1 MCYIIIGKLRHIS
14 VVVTQLLKK
23 LLLCPL
29 KLKDRKDQLFDQR
42 SLKVVYSVIVC
53 THIVTKAG
61 SSYHIW
67 VS

>member
-29 KLKDRKDQLFDQR
+29 KLKYRNDRLFNQC
-42 SLKVVYSVIVC
+42 SLKVV
-53 THIVTKAG
+53 A
-61 SSYHIW
+61 
-67 VS
+67 

>member
-42 SLKVVYSVIVC
+42 SLKVV
-53 THIVTKAG
+53 A
-61 SSYHIW
+61 
-67 VS
+67 